1 MVYIFCTGGGKNNTT
16 NRALNIDMP
25 PSFWD
30 NKCMPKINLNGMD
43 TQSAP
48 MAAIAEIITDCYNGH
63 VSPKMA
69 IDYINAVCCEWSQ

>member
-1 MVYIFCTGGGKNNTT
+1 
-16 NRALNIDMP
+16 MP
-25 PSFWD
+25 S
-30 NKCMPKINLNGMD
+30 INLSGFD

-48 MAAIAEIITDCYNGH
+48 MAAIAEIISDCYNGH